1 MEEKREELLNLLTS
15 KDGLNKTVRKNTA
28 AAFEM
33 FRTEVR
39 AFNDDFAS
47 YKQQI
52 EASTEVRFTD
62 TNSRMFEITFAADA
76 LIFTELPN
84 VFEFSRNHDIMK
96 LPYVKEDKDRSYC
109 GVIHIYN
116 FLSDSVKYSRMD
128 DMGYLIGRIFIN
140 KEMHYY
146 IEGKQELG
154 LLYNNFGKNVFTPET
169 ARNIIESAVRYTVNF
184 DLLTPPY
191 DDMKQLTVAGL
202 VQMQEE
208 NKTLATA
215 KRMGFR
221 FQADEQ

>member
-1 MEEKREELLNLLTS
+1 
-15 KDGLNKTVRKNTA
+15 
-28 AAFEM
+28 
-33 FRTEVR
+33 
-39 AFNDDFAS
+39 
-47 YKQQI
+47 
-52 EASTEVRFTD
+52 
-62 TNSRMFEITFAADA
+62 
-76 LIFTELPN
+76 
-84 VFEFSRNHDIMK
+84 
-96 LPYVKEDKDRSYC
+96 
-109 GVIHIYN
+109 
-116 FLSDSVKYSRMD
+116 MD

-154 LLYNNFGKNVFTPET
+154 LLFNNFGKNVFTPET

-221 FQADEQ
+221 FKADEQ